1 MAWSLQWYRNSVL
14 AWLWNEAAQ
23 QAIQSETPWFNM
35 FSNVNTSNVPWMDIL
50 DPTSRQRQEYDQNQM
65 RIDALNKE
73 VETWLWTRIDNVMSD
88 ADKQNYLNHLSNS
101 QYEQMLKYKN
111 EWYGFMASKALLEN
125 QYKLADTNATWLMKY
140 KDYAE
145 KDAYYTQ
152 NANTAMSSVWDKY
165 VANPIWQLANYWN
178 NTLWYGEDAQKGNMS
193 FADRFANLTL
203 WNIINWLDT
212 YANAESR
219 ILNTTESWWKALY
232 DKVVKGYDT
241 DWDFYDKD
249 REEHIVDEVIDAV
262 YGAWQSAM
270 WGLWLIPWALP
281 VTAWLSTKPWE
292 VIWGLTL
299 GWISQA
305 VNWTLDNVPLV
316 KQAYNSLS
324 EDSRDKL
331 STWVAMVIIWKAA
344 KWGKAKLDAKA
355 EPYIRTAKW
364 MLDNWLKKAWEYA
377 QVQRGFEEFQW
388 TKEVPYV
395 DIETGEIWS
404 VSEFEWFKPWY
415 RGRIL
420 KEARE
425 WFKEWVKEKMN
436 PQGTTLS
443 EWGSTVYQG
452 EIPWAE
458 QTSWV
463 SGIGKTDV
471 NGTQSNW
478 IVNRIWTAQLRQWN
492 KMNKGQAIKFSN
504 KYGTDYGN
512 WLAQRWF
519 NQAYDTNINA
529 LTSYADYVQGQKS
542 TVLWS
547 MTQRYTDP
555 AIQEMLYDSIQKA
568 EYIKSPELWKLESL
582 ALKYEEWGLTLQDA
596 DWLRQRFWYN
606 FPLRFDGTDVS
617 GVVARNNNMYTAMR
631 EFLERKAAE
640 NWFPQLRELN
650 REIAATHHIIEATT
664 RYYNGIATND
674 TVSLKDLV
682 TLAWAMANPSAW
694 PLFFIQQALKSAKV
708 QDTILSKLIKGK
720 TNSERNQI
728 KIDLEKIKK
737 IQDEAEQRRML
748 EEWIAKWNL
757 KVEEATKAMQN
768 RLPETVQGGVVA
780 WERGFPTANPSAPT
794 YEQMWLQEV
803 NWIRE
808 VNRPAATPEKLIS
821 AIVEQ
826 LKEMNLVEGIDAQVV
841 ADYIMKSLSPEA
853 QAKLWYI
860 AEKIYNWLALTEEEW
875 AIVEKLADVI
885 RHEQDWL
892 KWGEWLDN
900 WEPTG
905 YTPTDL
911 PTNPTNNGGITEWG
925 NPWEWGE
932 PWRWGNNIEQWGT
945 NWGGNEGVLWEN
957 GWGLWKS
964 ESWVWGSEKVVEITD
979 VKEYA
984 DILKRLLKLEEQ
996 GKTIDAWD
1004 ITDFDTY
1011 KTMSNPERSV
1021 LVSVDWDWKI
1031 VEFVKGED
1039 APKWAA
1045 EDLVLRALEEWA
1057 DKIEVRNA
1065 AQVEYFE
1072 KFWFKPVAWTRK
1084 WGERLYFLAHN
1095 WDPVD
1100 IVKDNIWKYEHNSK
1114 LWKLKWM
1121 TYESWEKYVKD
1132 MLDDTYTYKFD
1143 DIEWWKWKQ
1152 NYDTFNEK
1160 FKTNAEIRDYIKEK
1174 YRSLRGEAL
1183 PEDENA
1189 YNRELAETR
1198 EIWNWHIDTTDIGV
1212 RYFVGKKALQKHY
1225 HKWRNTNAVFDREK
1239 VDISIWVSEWY
1250 SVSHEAAHWYDYK
1263 LWKEITWK
1271 AVRLTDLA
1279 ERIINQKLKRPEI
1292 VSNEIADLVWDF
1304 VDLYKRIKKWWYD
1317 WYRSKSYPNY
1327 KTATWRN
1334 WKYANKPTER
1344 FARRW
1349 EAFVKAVRGGE
1360 PTGTAMEQFTKW
1372 LAMDFA
1378 KWLWKVDTV
1387 RQKWMLSDWKLNP
1400 INDTEWTTIDIPD
1413 VWHIWWIEEF
1423 VKN

>member
-14 AWLWNEAAQ
+14 AWLWNEEAQ

-50 DPTSRQRQEYDQNQM
+50 DPVSRQRQEYDQNEM
-65 RIDALNKE
+65 RIQALNKE
-73 VETWLWTRIDNVMSD
+73 VETWLWTRIDDVMSD
-88 ADKQNYLNHLSNS
+88 TEKQNYLNHLSKY

-125 QYKLADTNATWLMKY
+125 QYKLADTDATWLMKY

-145 KDAYYTQ
+145 KDAYYNNSLIDTTDPQ
-152 NANTAMSSVWDKY
+152 DTPTS
-165 VANPIWQLANYWN
+165 QLADWWN
-178 NTLWYGEDAQKGNMS
+178 ERYSKNVQYGTNEKWETYVIRDDNNFWNRLANVS
-193 FADRFANLTL
+193 FGSLVNL
-203 WNIINWLDT
+203 LDT
-212 YANAESR
+212 WVTGMMSIMDKWESALWSVLDKA
-219 ILNTTESWWKALY
+219 ILW
-232 DKVVKGYDT
+232 YDT
-241 DWDFYDKD
+241 DADFYRKSDSTLIND
-249 REEHIVDEVIDAV
+249 VAQTVWSAASLALLWAWTVASPWWMAWMTAI
-262 YGAWQSAM
+262 GA
-270 WGLWLIPWALP
+270 
-281 VTAWLSTKPWE
+281 TKPW
-292 VIWGLTL
+292 GFALDLTFGNL
-299 GWISQA
+299 DRLI
-305 VNWTLDNVPLV
+305 NWTLDKVDYKDYLNNQSLD
-316 KQAYNSLS
+316 SLS
-324 EDSRDKL
+324 NAITLGIAIWL
-331 STWVAMVIIWKAA
+331 SKHGW
-344 KWGKAKLDAKA
+344 AKLKNTKIWGYATT
-355 EPYIRTAKW
+355 IKW
-364 MLDNWLKKAWEYA
+364 MVKNWIQRWVEYGK
-377 QVQRGFEEFQW
+377 VQEWFERFKW
-388 TKEVPYV
+388 TKNTPYV
-395 DIETGEIWS
+395 DIETWETWTIP
-404 VSEFEWFKPWY
+404 EFEWYEPWY
-415 RGRIL
+415 RGRIA
-420 KEARE
+420 KEVWE
-425 WFKEWVKEKMN
+425 WFKEGVREKMF
-436 PQGTTLS
+436 PTQETTLS
-443 EWGSTVYQG
+443 EWGSTVYQEG
-452 EIPWAE
+452 IPWTE

-463 SGIGKTDV
+463 SEGVKTDT
-471 NGTQSNW
+471 NGTQTNW

-492 KMNKGQAIKFSN
+492 KMNKNQAIKFSN
-504 KYGTDYGN
+504 KYGTDYGT
-512 WLAQRWF
+512 WLAARWF
-519 NQAYDTNINA
+519 NQAYDNNINA

-542 TVLWS
+542 DALWA
-547 MTQRYTDP
+547 MTQRYRDARVDDMLLE
-555 AIQEMLYDSIQKA
+555 AIEKA
-568 EYIKSPELWKLESL
+568 EYTKSPDLWKLE
-582 ALKYEEWGLTLQDA
+582 AIWLKNQQGGLTLQDV
-596 DWLRQRFWYN
+596 DWVRQWFWYN
-606 FPLRFDGTDVS
+606 LPLRFDGTDVS
-617 GVVARNNNMYTAMR
+617 GTVARNNNMYTAVR
-631 EFLERKAAE
+631 EFLEEKSAE

-694 PLFFIQQALKSAKV
+694 PLFFLQQALKSTKV
-708 QDTILSKLIKGK
+708 QDRILNKLIKGK

-737 IQDEAEQRRML
+737 IQDEAEQRRLL

-768 RLPETVQGGVVA
+768 RLPETIQGGGVVA
-780 WERGFPTANPSAPT
+780 WDTWFPTTNPTSPT
-794 YEQMWLQEV
+794 YQELWRG
-803 NWIRE
+803 NIRE
-808 VNRPAATPEKLIS
+808 TYSPQFLLKAMIQQLVDMKM
-821 AIVEQ
+821 VEW
-826 LKEMNLVEGIDAQVV
+826 LDTARAV
-841 ADYIMKSLSPEA
+841 DYIMANLSPEA
-853 QAKLWYI
+853 KAKL
-860 AEKIYNWLALTEEEW
+860 AEISQKLWSWQPLTEEEW
-875 AIVEKLADVI
+875 AIIEKLADVI
-885 RHEQDWL
+885 MKEQWNI
-892 KWGEWLDN
+892 GESWLDN

-932 PWRWGNNIEQWGT
+932 PWRWGDNIGQWGT
-945 NWGGNEGVLWEN
+945 DWGGYEGVLWEN

-964 ESWVWGSEKVVEITD
+964 ESWIWEGEKVVEITD
-979 VKEYA
+979 VNEYV
-984 DILKRLLKLEEQ
+984 DIIKKLLKLDEQ
-996 GKTIDAWD
+996 WKTLNAWD
-1004 ITDFDTY
+1004 IDDFDTY
-1011 KTMSNPERSV
+1011 KTLSNPERSV
-1021 LVSVDWDWKI
+1021 LVGVDWDWKI
-1031 VEFVKGED
+1031 VEFIRSED
-1039 APKWAA
+1039 APQWAA
-1045 EDLVLRALEEWA
+1045 DELIFRAIEEGG
-1057 DKIEVRNA
+1057 DKIEVNSA
-1065 AQVEYFE
+1065 AQVEFFE

-1084 WGERLYFLAHN
+1084 WGENLYFMAHN
-1095 WDPVD
+1095 WDPIDV
-1100 IVKDNIWKYEHNSK
+1100 VRNNMWKYEHNSK

-1271 AVRLTDLA
+1271 DVRLTDLA
-1279 ERIINQKLKRPEI
+1279 ERIINQRLKRPEI

-1400 INDTEWTTIDIPD
+1400 INDTEWTTVDIPD